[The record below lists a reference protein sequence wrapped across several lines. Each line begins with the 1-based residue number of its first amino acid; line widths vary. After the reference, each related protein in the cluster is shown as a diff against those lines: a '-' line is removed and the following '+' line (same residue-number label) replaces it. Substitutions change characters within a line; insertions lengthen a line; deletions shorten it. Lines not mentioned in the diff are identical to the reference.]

1 MITSINPIE
10 EAVQAALWWAKPD
23 TATIGQWEFACHKMI
38 DEVID
43 RDRDRG
49 FSQLAAAARI
59 LADEVVRLRE
69 KQQPQNI
76 TISYCCEAP
85 AVVAGKPGSTQW
97 YVCPECCEPCDV
109 FKTTTTTHNHN
120 E

>member
-1 MITSINPIE
+1 MSTSINPITE
-10 EAVQAALWWAKPD
+10 TVQVALWWAKPE

-59 LADEVVRLRE
+59 LADEVVRLRA
-69 KQQPQNI
+69 QLN
-76 TISYCCEAP
+76 
-85 AVVAGKPGSTQW
+85 
-97 YVCPECCEPCDV
+97 
-109 FKTTTTTHNHN
+109 NN
-120 E
+120 